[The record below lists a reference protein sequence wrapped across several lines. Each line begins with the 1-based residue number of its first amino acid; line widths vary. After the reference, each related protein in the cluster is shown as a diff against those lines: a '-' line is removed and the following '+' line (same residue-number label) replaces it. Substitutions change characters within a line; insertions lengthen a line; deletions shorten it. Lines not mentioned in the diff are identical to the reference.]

1 MSGEVVSRND
11 KAANPFVDDADE
23 NQEKG
28 RQMEAAEQRR
38 AAALRAGDL
47 AAADRETRQIAAH
60 AVDVPKAQAN
70 GISLTRVA
78 KGQIQLLRQFN
89 AAKYTGLK
97 GHIKDVNAGQNGALR
112 SLWADAQFELEAVR
126 DVMQA
131 LAKFSKSGDAQAN
144 PAIEAALQHATIQCR
159 ILSDIMNGK

>member
-1 MSGEVVSRND
+1 
-11 KAANPFVDDADE
+11 
-23 NQEKG
+23 
-28 RQMEAAEQRR
+28 MEAAEQRR

-47 AAADRETRQIAAH
+47 AAADRDTRHIAAH

-89 AAKYTGLK
+89 AANYTGLK
-97 GHIKDVNAGQNGALR
+97 GHVKDVKAGQNGALR

-144 PAIEAALQHATIQCR
+144 SAIEAALQHATTQCR
-159 ILSDIMNGK
+159 ILSDIMDGK